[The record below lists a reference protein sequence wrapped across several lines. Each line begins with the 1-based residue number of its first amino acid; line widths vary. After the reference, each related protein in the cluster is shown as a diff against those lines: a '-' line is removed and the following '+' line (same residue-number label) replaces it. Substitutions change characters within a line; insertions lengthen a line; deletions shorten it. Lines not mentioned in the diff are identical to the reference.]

1 MAKNNKNMSQE
12 NEQVKEETVKE
23 EVVKE
28 SEEPKQEKKQ
38 SRAEAK
44 AEAKAEKKAAELEA
58 KVTEL
63 EKELEKQKAQVKA
76 EKDDYVRLM
85 AEFETFRR
93 RNAEERLKLV
103 TSASKDTIKGLLPV
117 LDDCEAAMKILS
129 TSSDEAA
136 KEGTTLIYNKLLA
149 YLKTK
154 GLSIIE
160 AKGQKFDVDFHEA
173 VAQFPAADESQK
185 NIIIDVVKTGYKLGD
200 EILRYAQVVVGV

>member
-12 NEQVKEETVKE
+12 NEQVKEEAVKE

-28 SEEPKQEKKQ
+28 EDPKQEKKQ
-38 SRAEAK
+38 SRSEAK

-58 KVTEL
+58 RVAEL
-63 EKELEKQKAQVKA
+63 EKEIEKQKAQVKA

-103 TSASKDTIKGLLPV
+103 TNASKDTIKGLLPV

-160 AKGQKFDVDFHEA
+160 AKGQKFDTDFHEA
-173 VAQFPAADESQK
+173 VAQFPAAEESQK

>member
-12 NEQVKEETVKE
+12 NEQVKEEAVKE
-23 EVVKE
+23 EVVKG
-28 SEEPKQEKKQ
+28 EEPKQEKKQ
-38 SRAEAK
+38 SRSEAK

-58 KVTEL
+58 KVAEL
-63 EKELEKQKAQVKA
+63 EKEIEKQKAQVKA

-103 TSASKDTIKGLLPV
+103 TNASKDTIKGLLPV

-160 AKGQKFDVDFHEA
+160 AKGQKFDTDFHEA
-173 VAQFPAADESQK
+173 VAQFPAAEESQK

>member
-12 NEQVKEETVKE
+12 NEQVKEEAVKE

-28 SEEPKQEKKQ
+28 EDPKQEKKP
-38 SRAEAK
+38 SRSEAK

-58 KVTEL
+58 KVAEL
-63 EKELEKQKAQVKA
+63 EKEIEKQKAQVKA

-103 TSASKDTIKGLLPV
+103 TNASKDTIKGLLPV

-160 AKGQKFDVDFHEA
+160 AKGQKFDTDFHEA
-173 VAQFPAADESQK
+173 VAQFPAAEESQK

>member
-12 NEQVKEETVKE
+12 NEQVKEEAVKE

-28 SEEPKQEKKQ
+28 EEPKQEKKQ
-38 SRAEAK
+38 SRSEAK

-58 KVTEL
+58 KVAEL
-63 EKELEKQKAQVKA
+63 EKEIEKQKAQVKA

-103 TSASKDTIKGLLPV
+103 TNASKDTIKGLLPV

-160 AKGQKFDVDFHEA
+160 AKGQKFDTDFHEA
-173 VAQFPAADESQK
+173 VAQFPAAEESQK